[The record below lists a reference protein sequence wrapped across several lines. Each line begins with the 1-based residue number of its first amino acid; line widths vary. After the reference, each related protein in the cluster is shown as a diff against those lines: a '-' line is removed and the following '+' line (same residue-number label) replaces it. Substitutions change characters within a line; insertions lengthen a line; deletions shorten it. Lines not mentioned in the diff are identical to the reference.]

1 MMWNEILAAVLLIS
15 GFLLMIVSAVGVV
28 RLPDFFSRLH
38 ASSVGET
45 LGIVLAG
52 LGFAAYE
59 GFTLTSAKILLI
71 VIAVFLVNPVG
82 THLIAKAA
90 LRAGY
95 SPWKEGEKDADIP
108 D

>member
-1 MMWNEILAAVLLIS
+1 MSGNEWIAALFLVT
-15 GFLLMIVSAVGVV
+15 GFLLMMVSAVGVV

-38 ASSVGET
+38 ASSIGET

-52 LGFAAYE
+52 VGFAFYE

-71 VIAVFLVNPVG
+71 VAAVFLVNPVG

-90 LRAGY
+90 IRAGHQ
-95 SPWKEGEKDADIP
+95 PWKEKEDADFHH
-108 D
+108 